1 MGIVIDH
8 NARRHTIIAKSIQ
21 LFAEQGYNGVT
32 YQKIADVCGIART
45 TLYKYF
51 KNKREIFNYAI
62 WEETNRFF
70 RKFRETPSEN
80 EPAVARLERLMVG
93 VIDFLFDQRL
103 LLTVIL
109 DFLLAAQRAGQDLR
123 RNIMD
128 HTFGI
133 RRPIHRL
140 LVQAIAA
147 REISP
152 ISARAATELFYMQL
166 ESTVLRLTVSQN
178 ANREELV
185 NLVHNFIQI
194 LETLNR

>member
-32 YQKIADVCGIART
+32 YQKVADVCGIART

-51 KNKREIFNYAI
+51 QNKREIFNYAI
-62 WEETNRFF
+62 WEETNRFY
-70 RKFRETPSEN
+70 RQFRETPIAN
-80 EPAVARLERLMVG
+80 EPAIARLERLMVG
-93 VIDFLFDQRL
+93 VIDFLFDQRM

-123 RNIMD
+123 RNILD

-140 LVQAIAA
+140 LVEAIRAG
-147 REISP
+147 EIKP
-152 ISARAATELFYMQL
+152 IHARAATELFYVQL
-166 ESTVLRLTVSQN
+166 EATVLRLTVSQN
-178 ANREELV
+178 ADRGELAA
-185 NLVHNFIQI
+185 LVHNFIAI
-194 LETLNR
+194 LKTP